1 MRNSI
6 NTHVWT
12 TKSFNVSNFHRVV
25 FSPDTLPRSATCQV
39 KLETL

>member
-12 TKSFNVSNFHRVV
+12 TKSYNVSNFTWHVALLGNV
-25 FSPDTLPRSATCQV
+25 SGEKTTL
-39 KLETL
+39 